1 MIKGLSVGTATDVT
15 GSYKLAIPQEEKD
28 FILQFSFVGMK
39 TQEVKYVGK
48 DTINV
53 VLEEEV
59 NTMDEVVIT
68 GYQRIDK
75 RKNASSVISVKGS
88 ELQEGA
94 AISIDN
100 MLQGK
105 LAGVNIIN
113 PTSTPGAAPKC
124 VSGEPLLFLEI
135 GNRFG
140 WWMELF
146 WKIRCQFRLKS

>member
-1 MIKGLSVGTATDVT
+1 M
-15 GSYKLAIPQEEKD
+15 
-28 FILQFSFVGMK
+28 
-39 TQEVKYVGK
+39 GK

-113 PTSTPGAAPKC
+113 PTSTPGAAPK
-124 VSGEPLLFLEI
+124 VRIRGASSISGNREPVWVVDGIILEDPVPISAEELNSLDNVNLI
-135 GNRFG
+135 GNAIASINP
-140 WWMELF
+140 ED
-146 WKIRCQFRLKS
+146 IEQA

>member
-1 MIKGLSVGTATDVT
+1 MT
-15 GSYKLAIPQEEKD
+15 GSYKLAIPQEEKR
-28 FILQFSFVGMK
+28 FYPSIFVGMK

-100 MLQGK
+100 
-105 LAGVNIIN
+105 IH
-113 PTSTPGAAPKC
+113 S
-124 VSGEPLLFLEI
+124 S
-135 GNRFG
+135 
-140 WWMELF
+140 
-146 WKIRCQFRLKS
+146 QFSL

>member
-1 MIKGLSVGTATDVT
+1 M
-15 GSYKLAIPQEEKD
+15 
-28 FILQFSFVGMK
+28 
-39 TQEVKYVGK
+39 GK

-59 NTMDEVVIT
+59 NTMDEVIIT

-113 PTSTPGAAPKC
+113 PTSTPGAAPK
-124 VSGEPLLFLEI
+124 VRIRGASSISGNREPVWVVDGIILEDPVPISAEELNSLDNVNLI
-135 GNRFG
+135 GNAIASINP
-140 WWMELF
+140 EEY
-146 WKIRCQFRLKS
+146 

>member
-1 MIKGLSVGTATDVT
+1 
-15 GSYKLAIPQEEKD
+15 
-28 FILQFSFVGMK
+28 
-39 TQEVKYVGK
+39 
-48 DTINV
+48 
-53 VLEEEV
+53 
-59 NTMDEVVIT
+59 MDEVVIT

-113 PTSTPGAAPKC
+113 PTSTPGAAPK
-124 VSGEPLLFLEI
+124 VRIRGASSISGNREPVWVVDGIILEDPVPISAEELNSLDNVNLI
-135 GNRFG
+135 GNAIASINPEDIDR
-140 WWMELF
+140 
-146 WKIRCQFRLKS
+146 IDVLKDASATAIYGVKPDEFQGEN

>member
-124 VSGEPLLFLEI
+124 VSGEPLLFLKS
-135 GNRFG
+135 GTGLGGGWNYFG
-140 WWMELF
+140 RSGANF
-146 WKIRCQFRLKS
+146 G